1 MCLAAP
7 AKITATEN
15 GLATVTLDGV
25 SRRASLML
33 LPQAKVGD
41 FVLVHAGFAMEI
53 VDEHLALESQ
63 ALWREMGGAGR
74 IGQLQESLAA
84 EIAAL
89 RPSADFIKA
98 QKS

>member
-1 MCLAAP
+1 MCLAVP
-7 AKITATEN
+7 AKITSIKN
-15 GLATVTLDGV
+15 SLATVTLDGV
-25 SRRASLML
+25 SRAASLML

-41 FVLVHAGFAMEI
+41 FVLVHAGFALEI

-74 IGQLQESLAA
+74 ESQVQETLAE

-89 RPSADFIKA
+89 RPSAEFIA
-98 QKS
+98 GQKV